1 MSKSQKAAA
10 ASIADVQLSQNGE
23 DELQSQPQFTA
34 ETMHSF
40 LAQQDAV
47 EPQAEYRIFK
57 LINNNKRGRVHID
70 GIDDVYNPATKKVER
85 VRLVSGVNS
94 IWLKDQKDLTEDYV
108 RQNRRTLIFEDK
120 VLRVPSWDSTAIEF
134 IEVSRH
140 LVDNP
145 NRKTGS
151 KTEFYEWNPQKQ
163 AELALKQRHQK
174 VEAMKLAMT
183 VSEDKMRKHALFLG
197 VNFVDELGLP
207 KTPDSLRNDY
217 VLKAEENPSNFMET
231 VESPLVHVSFLV
243 KKAIIDAK
251 IDVGRES
258 GKAYWSTG
266 GFICSIPSHMKPQAY
281 LVEFATSGTRE
292 SKEFLEQLEI
302 VVKK

>member
-1 MSKSQKAAA
+1 MTKIKNISA
-10 ASIADVQLSQNGE
+10 ASISDVQLSLNGE
-23 DELQSQPQFTA
+23 LEQHSPQITPDL
-34 ETMHSF
+34 MHSF
-40 LAQQDAV
+40 LAKENAV
-47 EPQAEYRIFK
+47 ETKQEYRIFK
-57 LINNNKRGRVHID
+57 LVNNDKRGRLYID
-70 GIDDVYNPATKKVER
+70 GIDDVINPQTGKVER
-85 VRLVSGVNS
+85 VRLLSGISS
-94 IWLKDQKDLTEDYV
+94 IWIKDQKDITEDYV
-108 RQNRRTLIFEDK
+108 RQNRRSLIFEDK

-145 NRKTGS
+145 NRKMGT

-183 VSEDKMRKHALFLG
+183 ISDDKMRKHALFLG

-217 VLKAEENPSNFMET
+217 ILKAEENPKIFMET
-231 VESPLVHVSFLV
+231 ADSPLVHISYLV

-258 GKAYWSTG
+258 NKAYWATG

-281 LVEFATSGTRE
+281 LVEFATNGTRE
-292 SKEFLEQLEI
+292 SKDFLEQLEI